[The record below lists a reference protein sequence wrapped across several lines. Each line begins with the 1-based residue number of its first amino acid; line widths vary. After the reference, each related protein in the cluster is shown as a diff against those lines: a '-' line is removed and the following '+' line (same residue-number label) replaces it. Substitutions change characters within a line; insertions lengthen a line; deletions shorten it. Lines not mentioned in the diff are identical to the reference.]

1 MQKRLPSVGL
11 IVSITRLLSR
21 CFLDLQSNV
30 VIESLSCSNYREAD
44 RGPGK
49 LFRFWLSK
57 EIADKPQRVGLGKD
71 AHDEPAVDN
80 HCAANAVL

>member
-11 IVSITRLLSR
+11 IVSITRLLSL
-21 CFLDLQSNV
+21 CFLDIQI

-44 RGPGK
+44 RAPGK